1 MKRNQF
7 VAAAAIPQRLEF
19 GPVSLSSTNSL
30 FVSNVSTSKESAEI
44 SAANADRFAGVYDR
58 LISSR
63 GWMECSEWPYERV
76 ALLCLSRLDGIST
89 SNLRSIWNIYMYI
102 YTLEHNSSF
111 ISVLSCPIAEAFG
124 RCARA
129 TTTNSSSSGGLKK
142 KARWTVK

>member
-89 SNLRSIWNIYMYI
+89 SNLRSIWNIYTHWNI
-102 YTLEHNSSF
+102 IAASSA
-111 ISVLSCPIAEAFG
+111 SLVVLLRRLLGA
-124 RCARA
+124 
-129 TTTNSSSSGGLKK
+129 
-142 KARWTVK
+142 V